1 MSDPTLPVERQRHSR
16 RLILYPGVLRCRDAQ
31 IDCETV
37 DLSASGAKIRLLE
50 PYECS
55 SPVTLSFDIGSFEGD
70 VVWQND
76 EFVGIR
82 FKDDPKQ
89 VARQIEKYFLRA
101 KSPGE
106 SREQVRNIVMW
117 AARALF
123 TDEDEI
129 PCIVLNI
136 SGEGAK
142 VRLDRPRDH
151 LSPMTLRID
160 RIGDFPGRMIWQEGA
175 MVGIGFD
182 EAPEVV
188 FRRIQPV
195 LSPS

>member
-1 MSDPTLPVERQRHSR
+1 MSGPALPVERQLRSR

-37 DLSASGAKIRLLE
+37 DLSAGGAKIRLLE

-55 SPVTLSFDIGSFEGD
+55 SPVTLSFDIGTFEGD

-89 VARQIEKYFLRA
+89 VAEKIEKYFLRA
-101 KSPGE
+101 KIPGE

-123 TDEDEI
+123 ADDEI
-129 PCIVLNI
+129 LCIVLNI

-142 VRLDRPRDH
+142 VRLNRPRDD
-151 LSPMTLRID
+151 LSPMTLRIE
-160 RIGDFPGRMIWQEGA
+160 RIGDLPGRMIWQEGA

-188 FRRIQPV
+188 FRRIQPI